1 MKHILYVLFFL
12 LGAAGGVYWG
22 VHHPVAAANVAADE
36 QRQALIIKQKVA
48 EAKVELLQK
57 FQGPD
62 KVDVQPMIQAEQK
75 NADDAKAQLGTN
87 Q

>member
-1 MKHILYVLFFL
+1 MMQTT
-12 LGAAGGVYWG
+12 
-22 VHHPVAAANVAADE
+22 ANVAADE